1 MKKLRRVLLALLV
14 IAVLSGWGVYRWLFV
29 DLPAPNEIGEHLV
42 LPSVRITDR
51 YGRLLYDVVD
61 SEYGRH
67 TNLPLS
73 EIPLA
78 LQQATIA
85 TEDKKFYSNP
95 GVDLQ
100 GIMRAFWINLRGGE
114 VVGWGQHHH
123 AAGSAF
129 AAAGRRRTRRTHCA
143 PQAA

>member
-14 IAVLSGWGVYRWLFV
+14 VAVLSGWGVYRWLFV
-29 DLPAPNEIGEHLV
+29 DLPSPNEIGEHLV

-114 VVGWGQHHH
+114 V
-123 AAGSAF
+123 
-129 AAAGRRRTRRTHCA
+129 
-143 PQAA
+143 